1 MEDKEKMSVIGMVV
15 GSKDDTDEMQ
25 MMEYLSKCL
34 VVDLHPPGCPRSV
47 LKVCQWGGGCRGI

>member
-34 VVDLHPPGCPRSV
+34 VVV
-47 LKVCQWGGGCRGI
+47 QKWK

>member
-25 MMEYLSKCL
+25 MMEYLGIQVL
-34 VVDLHPPGCPRSV
+34 LTTGPRFLSPVPTASV
-47 LKVCQWGGGCRGI
+47 